1 LDEVLNELGFDLTEH
16 EKIQDDYRKGVIGLE
31 QNRLPLDTKLENV
44 LPEDVII
51 ADHAITPDI
60 YARGMEE
67 LHKGTVGVV
76 SLAAGVGYVVITL
89 RMIRLSSRKH
99 HTKYF

>member
-1 LDEVLNELGFDLTEH
+1 
-16 EKIQDDYRKGVIGLE
+16 
-31 QNRLPLDTKLENV
+31 LENV

-76 SLAAGVGYVVITL
+76 SLAAGVGYVVIKL